1 MAKKPIRAENYL
13 DRVPC
18 RNPELGFTTD
28 DEGLVTLL
36 VEWKG
41 FYYRLSQKLFH
52 KPRVSQ
58 IHMDAYGSFL
68 WSQIDGKKDVMEL
81 VNAFDQQFDSPEKS
95 MARVIKFLETMKEE
109 KFIYYRGMEK

>member
-18 RNPELGFTTD
+18 RNPDLDFTTD
-28 DEGLVTLL
+28 EEGMVTLL

-68 WSQIDGKKDVMEL
+68 WSQIDGKKDVMDVFKTVLEL
-81 VNAFDQQFDSPEKS
+81 ALMLLKVLRELLALLRDKKNTRHDPTKD
-95 MARVIKFLETMKEE
+95 
-109 KFIYYRGMEK
+109 